1 MLGILAAAAISAA
14 AAPVSAAPVVSGF
27 VLGPDDGTSVQLK
40 IVNEAAS
47 TLDIK
52 SIRIDGNTA
61 ALPLIWDGV
70 GPSSGPDMFGQL
82 TFLDED
88 TRVLTVEF
96 ITSFNPGE
104 TFNLGPMDVDGDPS
118 PEVVRVDQ
126 LLGVQV
132 LFTFSDNSTAL
143 YQFVDDPGPGAGLV
157 LGLPAAV
164 VAEPGTLALSAMA
177 LAGIGLCA
185 PRRKSA

>member
-1 MLGILAAAAISAA
+1 
-14 AAPVSAAPVVSGF
+14 
-27 VLGPDDGTSVQLK
+27 
-40 IVNEAAS
+40 
-47 TLDIK
+47 
-52 SIRIDGNTA
+52 
-61 ALPLIWDGV
+61 
-70 GPSSGPDMFGQL
+70 MFGQL